1 MRKVRPGTITYI
13 VTHSI
18 KNDRSSSLQQLQMA
32 NKKLERELGEIKVL
46 IERGG
51 SSSSIDPPLVSG
63 VTGGLRDMSLL
74 SAELM
79 KQAEQG
85 GRKWSAIG
93 VDDWIEA
100 GKWWLMKVG

>member
-1 MRKVRPGTITYI
+1 M
-13 VTHSI
+13 HSI
-18 KNDRSSSLQQLQMA
+18 KNYCSSSLQQLQMA
-32 NKKLERELGEIKVL
+32 NQRLERELNEIKILVG
-46 IERGG
+46 RCGG
-51 SSSSIDPPLVSG
+51 ASVDPPLVSA

>member
-1 MRKVRPGTITYI
+1 
-13 VTHSI
+13 
-18 KNDRSSSLQQLQMA
+18 MA
-32 NKKLERELGEIKVL
+32 NQKLERELGEIKVL

-51 SSSSIDPPLVSG
+51 SGSSIDPPLVSG

-74 SAELM
+74 SAGLM
-79 KQAEQG
+79 NQAEQG